1 MASEGATESQAVP
14 DNLSF
19 EEALSLLEQTVQAL
33 ESGGLTLAE
42 STAMYERG
50 MKLARICNEMLNSAE
65 DAHYQDSHD
74 LWRTDEDGGS
84 RGRRFRRHGRYR
96 VMLRADFHIH
106 ARKTRHLIHAVM
118 TMTKIKKRAFGR

>member
-1 MASEGATESQAVP
+1 MASEGAADSQTVP

-19 EEALSLLEQTVQAL
+19 EEAVSLLEQTVQAL

-65 DAHYQDSHD
+65 ARITRI
-74 LWRTDEDGGS
+74 RTTYGEQIRMMAPEGDGFNSMEEIG
-84 RGRRFRRHGRYR
+84 
-96 VMLRADFHIH
+96 
-106 ARKTRHLIHAVM
+106 
-118 TMTKIKKRAFGR
+118 

>member
-1 MASEGATESQAVP
+1 MASQGATDSQTVP

-19 EEALSLLEQTVQAL
+19 EEAVSLLEQTVQAL

-65 DAHYQDSHD
+65 ARITRI
-74 LWRTDEDGGS
+74 RTTYGEQIRMVAPEDDGFDGMNDI
-84 RGRRFRRHGRYR
+84 G
-96 VMLRADFHIH
+96 
-106 ARKTRHLIHAVM
+106 
-118 TMTKIKKRAFGR
+118 